1 MPLDTRQLRLRAVC
15 DTEPTRLV
23 DPSTLRNRSVS
34 AKHHRIIAEAHTTF
48 GPLSGD
54 DPRDSSLKVLPSP
67 GSSSASR
74 SVVIRRAFKPTPIN
88 PATAQA
94 SATDAPSGVVIGG
107 PRPSNRLRP
116 YPDGRPRHPHDIAP
130 KRNQRIIV
138 TEPLVRS
145 RRRRRVE
152 TDHLFTGTDIAIEQC
167 GIHTKISAT
176 KIIELDQTQDHR
188 AQRSPRR
195 MIGRHRA
202 LHPLRVYGRPLH
214 CCAD

>member
-1 MPLDTRQLRLRAVC
+1 M
-15 DTEPTRLV
+15 
-23 DPSTLRNRSVS
+23 S

-74 SVVIRRAFKPTPIN
+74 SVVIRRAFKPTPIQ
-88 PATAQA
+88 PPPPPKPQRPTPQ
-94 SATDAPSGVVIGG
+94 VVSSSEARAHQIAYA
-107 PRPSNRLRP
+107 LTQME
-116 YPDGRPRHPHDIAP
+116 DLDIPHDIAP

-176 KIIELDQTQDHR
+176 KIIELDPNSRSSRAKIAPPHDRSTSRASPTSRIRTTSSLLCRLKQWCLRFLTWQDHGGP
-188 AQRSPRR
+188 RSPDSR
-195 MIGRHRA
+195 G
-202 LHPLRVYGRPLH
+202 
-214 CCAD
+214 